1 MTDSTTN
8 TITTTEPVT
17 VVGTVVS
24 NQVISGNAVISNNEV
39 ASLSAVA
46 VAVPAP
52 LGGNEL
58 ILTTVKDI
66 IFNLILNSKPLRAKL
81 DSLLEHPTKA
91 IEEITKVFQE
101 VSEKIPAP
109 EMDKLRRY
117 ISMETTRTTLGN
129 ILQNSFNDI
138 MADGK
143 IDMNDANAFITL
155 IYNIVSLFNESSNG
169 AEFEFTLSGEIVMNF
184 LLFVLKATL
193 ILTLDGEEEKIALSL
208 LDTSFKLVSLSVMP
222 LTKRK
227 CKCNPFA
234 CCFKKN

>member
-1 MTDSTTN
+1 
-8 TITTTEPVT
+8 
-17 VVGTVVS
+17 
-24 NQVISGNAVISNNEV
+24 
-39 ASLSAVA
+39 
-46 VAVPAP
+46 
-52 LGGNEL
+52 
-58 ILTTVKDI
+58 
-66 IFNLILNSKPLRAKL
+66 
-81 DSLLEHPTKA
+81 
-91 IEEITKVFQE
+91 
-101 VSEKIPAP
+101 
-109 EMDKLRRY
+109 
-117 ISMETTRTTLGN
+117 
-129 ILQNSFNDI
+129 
-138 MADGK
+138 
-143 IDMNDANAFITL
+143 MNDANAFITL